1 MKDESEEPDLTKEAL
16 PGLPVQ
22 NQVYRI
28 EEPGLG
34 FRKDR
39 EEVSS
44 SFTYSQIII
53 KNLLNDMYCCKHG
66 AIAVN
71 KIIKLC
77 FRKHVFY
84 KVLPR
89 NLS

>member
-34 FRKDR
+34 FRKD
-39 EEVSS
+39 
-44 SFTYSQIII
+44 
-53 KNLLNDMYCCKHG
+53 
-66 AIAVN
+66 
-71 KIIKLC
+71 
-77 FRKHVFY
+77 
-84 KVLPR
+84 
-89 NLS
+89 